1 MERISQREHYDFESI
16 DNFIRCKGHLESIS
30 DREEMCN
37 NFISNLFLK
46 NLAFLKL
53 LGYWKHYFRF
63 I

>member
-30 DREEMCN
+30 DRGEMCN

-53 LGYWKHYFRF
+53 LGY
-63 I
+63 